1 MYNVAGRKFIMKRC
15 VIVGG
20 AGIERYDLV
29 RKALHRDDF
38 FVFCDSGLKHMP
50 GLGVK
55 PDLIVGD
62 FDSWEDPHMDVETI
76 VLPAEKDDTDTFF
89 AAKEMV
95 KRGFDAFLLVGVIGA
110 RLDHTL
116 ANLSILLM
124 LDEADKDAKAIDDY
138 SEMEVIS
145 AKAGKTGRASIE
157 DSFSFFSL
165 LNITGTAEGI
175 SIRNAKYPLEDG
187 KVDCSYQYAVSNEV
201 LSGKTAEVSIAK
213 GRLLLIKDY

>member
-1 MYNVAGRKFIMKRC
+1 MKRC